1 VSVAPPALHPGSG
14 IDGLRLIPT
23 LELEGCRQMA
33 IDAYL
38 LNHSLE
44 VNPPVEPVLR
54 FYRWSRPTLSL
65 GFHQR
70 LIEPHWR
77 HLAEQG
83 VLQLVR
89 RPSGGRAVLHA
100 GELTYALIW
109 PAAPARRRQAYQLA
123 CEWLCLGFAAIGL
136 PLVSGSEPASGR
148 DSSCFASATAADLIH
163 PCGAKRIG
171 SAQLW
176 RRGHLLQHGSI
187 LIDPPGELWRQVFGM
202 APPAL
207 PPLPLAIE
215 ELEQVL
221 LHAARRHLLFA
232 ASRPWQTRELSMAE
246 WVAVDA
252 WEPRYRLS
260 AETAYGFPEAAASE
274 L

>member
-1 VSVAPPALHPGSG
+1 MIAPSPLQLDQAPP
-14 IDGLRLIPT
+14 GLRLIPT

-33 IDAYL
+33 IDAWL
-38 LNHSLE
+38 LEHSLDPG
-44 VNPPVEPVLR
+44 VVATPVLR

-65 GFHQR
+65 GFHQDR
-70 LIEPHWR
+70 IAPHWH
-77 HLAEQG
+77 HLAAEGQ
-83 VLQLVR
+83 LQLVG

-109 PAAPARRRQAYQLA
+109 PAAPSRRRQAYEQA
-123 CEWLCLGFAAIGL
+123 CDWLRQGFAAIGL
-136 PLVSGSEPASGR
+136 PLEFGSAPATHQAAG
-148 DSSCFASATAADLIH
+148 CFASSTTADLIH

-187 LIDPPGELWRQVFGM
+187 LLDPPAELWWQVFGS

-207 PPLPLAIE
+207 PRLPVSGL

-221 LHAARRHLLFA
+221 RRSARQHLPFA
-232 ASRPWQTRELSMAE
+232 GTIPWQNRELSPQDWQAIVQGE
-246 WVAVDA
+246 G
-252 WEPRYRLS
+252 RYRLS
-260 AETAYGFPEAAASE
+260 PDRPEC
-274 L
+274 LDQT